1 MVNYCR
7 NIQTGGGHKQNIC
20 LAHSFEYT
28 ERPQY
33 QGEERAVRIFAHFVR
48 IETFWFMLENFDFM
62 EVTVKFGLFCHPMEI
77 RSSAPDLHY
86 IIKRPTMINFDH
98 QILANGW
105 FVLHSY
111 FLPLI
116 TFDFES
122 DESDAKRRWRRRCI
136 ISFNSQMSR
145 AASVTMKALLPLE
158 NSIKCKTI
166 FIH

>member
-1 MVNYCR
+1 
-7 NIQTGGGHKQNIC
+7 
-20 LAHSFEYT
+20 
-28 ERPQY
+28 
-33 QGEERAVRIFAHFVR
+33 
-48 IETFWFMLENFDFM
+48 MLENSDFM

-98 QILANGW
+98 QILKNGW
-105 FVLHSY
+105 CVLF
-111 FLPLI
+111 FLFFYPMI

-122 DESDAKRRWRRRCI
+122 DDKRRWRCI

-145 AASVTMKALLPLE
+145 AAYVTMKALLPLE

-166 FIH
+166 YIH

>member
-1 MVNYCR
+1 
-7 NIQTGGGHKQNIC
+7 
-20 LAHSFEYT
+20 
-28 ERPQY
+28 
-33 QGEERAVRIFAHFVR
+33 
-48 IETFWFMLENFDFM
+48 M

-105 FVLHSY
+105 CVLHSY
-111 FLPLI
+111 LLPII

-122 DESDAKRRWRRRCI
+122 DESDDKRRWRRRCI
-136 ISFNSQMSR
+136 ISFNSRMSR

-166 FIH
+166 YIHQLRWNKLQQILMKHLKNIPEKHVKNTVKNLISTFSNGG

>member
-1 MVNYCR
+1 
-7 NIQTGGGHKQNIC
+7 
-20 LAHSFEYT
+20 
-28 ERPQY
+28 
-33 QGEERAVRIFAHFVR
+33 
-48 IETFWFMLENFDFM
+48 M

-105 FVLHSY
+105 CVLHSY
-111 FLPLI
+111 LLPMI

-122 DESDAKRRWRRRCI
+122 DESDDKRRWRRRCI

-166 FIH
+166 YIH